1 MKFWHPLLMPSI
13 YHYMARFPAFLQI
26 FGAAALTLFTCG
38 CAPGTGGGGGG
49 DDYDPLKGADVYL
62 SVEPDSIGVG
72 ERALIKIDVQRINP
86 DGVLVVLRF
95 PSESLAYI
103 SGTSTFTSDSN
114 TIGINPTFGPSI
126 GKRRTY
132 LTYFLPYFAFAD
144 ENAGYVELQLR
155 GERREDGALI
165 ELDQFLH
172 DPAIP
177 PEREFSIDDTDFS
190 AEDAER
196 IDVIN

>member
-1 MKFWHPLLMPSI
+1 MNPTTEKELPCTNLSPI
-13 YHYMARFPAFLQI
+13 FLS
-26 FGAAALTLFTCG
+26 
-38 CAPGTGGGGGG
+38 P
-49 DDYDPLKGADVYL
+49 
-62 SVEPDSIGVG
+62 
-72 ERALIKIDVQRINP
+72 
-86 DGVLVVLRF
+86 
-95 PSESLAYI
+95 I
-103 SGTSTFTSDSN
+103 SHATFTSDSN